1 MTTHNRLGRTMDT
14 TAKKARA
21 SRSFIEATRISR
33 DFSIL
38 LVSLAV
44 VSLGF
49 GILSPIIVPY
59 AQDNLGMDAAELGL
73 VYSLFAIAFAAGMLP
88 AGYLADRIGRK
99 PLIVAG
105 TLLFSATTLALVFIT
120 NEWQFAVLRVLEGL
134 GAAIVSPAAFALT
147 VDIVPENKRGLA
159 MGAEGTAQLIGG
171 LGGPGLGGI
180 LAGAFGFYSPFYITA
195 LLALVCA
202 LLVYFVR
209 EPRIRAA
216 EKSPSLFAMFQSWR
230 RNAQQSRSLTAIT
243 TRGFVMGIVQG
254 LWNFGLILYWYN
266 RLDLTVTEVGIALSL
281 GMIVMMLGTLPFG
294 AMSDT
299 RGRKPFMILG
309 GATMVVGLGLNVVA
323 ENVWHV
329 FLLVALAD
337 FGAAMSNPSVGAM
350 LADVMLPEERG
361 RVMGAYQ
368 MIQGIG
374 NIVGFTM
381 LGYLYSAVSPEAPIL
396 LCAAA
401 LSVATLIIA
410 LFVKETRAAPS
421 AEAWAKAVAPPPSV
435 SATDGGAVLSEV
447 HEDCGK
453 SSR

>member
-1 MTTHNRLGRTMDT
+1 MET
-14 TAKKARA
+14 TARKGRA
-21 SRSFIEATRISR
+21 GKGFVEATRISR

-105 TLLFSATTLALVFIT
+105 TLLFSFTTLALVFIADV
-120 NEWQFAVLRVLEGL
+120 WQFAVLRVLEGV

-147 VDIVPENKRGLA
+147 VDIVPEDKRGLA

-180 LAGAFGFYSPFYITA
+180 LAGAFGFYSPFYVTA
-195 LLALVCA
+195 LLALACA
-202 LLVYFVR
+202 LLVHFIR
-209 EPRIRAA
+209 EPKAHA
-216 EKSPSLFAMFQSWR
+216 SGNNPSIFAMFQSWK
-230 RNAQQSRSLTAIT
+230 RNVQRSKSLTAIT

-266 RLDLTVTEVGIALSL
+266 RLDLTTAEVGVALSL

-294 AMSDT
+294 AISDR

-309 GATMVVGLGLNVVA
+309 GAIMVIGLGLNVVA

-329 FLLVALAD
+329 FLLVAVAD

-368 MIQGIG
+368 MIQGTG
-374 NIVGFTM
+374 NIIGFTM

-410 LFVKETRAAPS
+410 LFVKETRAAPL
-421 AEAWAKAVAPPPSV
+421 AEPQTRAVAPRPSV
-435 SATDGGAVLSEV
+435 SVTDGGAVLSEV
-447 HEDCGK
+447 NDDREEP
-453 SSR
+453 SR